1 MAKSLDGLSFGDDT
15 NNSTER
21 DYVAQLGRISGKALQ
36 PNLIR
41 NGVDLAFRNSATDS
55 DLLYLDVN
63 NNRIGVRI
71 DNPNYDLEVNS
82 NINTTRLISN
92 DAIIDNITIND
103 NIFSTVVGPINITPL
118 GSDPKITI
126 ERLIT
131 SDLEFNNND
140 ISSFD
145 NANIILES
153 SGTGTIELESN
164 TNITADLYV
173 TGNISLDG
181 DLSKQGDL
189 VIGDEILDV
198 VIINTDFTQSI
209 IPGQDSAF
217 DFGTT
222 TKKWNTVYT
231 PDLSNIGTVLPQVA
245 IVSNQLSLDGIVNK
259 ISGIQS
265 NEDVELLPETGIVY
279 IEQTKWQE
287 NDITNLLNTPLTFAS
302 TGIGYTRFV
311 GDNALLVP
319 AGPSADRRLTPE
331 VGETR
336 WNTDL
341 QYLECYDGNIW
352 LISIGP
358 GDLVSTE
365 EMEEYSNLWSLVLG

>member
-92 DAIIDNITIND
+92 DAIIDNITIDD

-118 GSDPKITI
+118 GSDPKITL

-198 VIINTDFTQSI
+198 VIINTNFTQSI